1 MSVGLGYDP
10 NRALNGSVSAAFV
23 MPTSMLDR
31 LGTKLWKSNTQTVRW
46 RSSLSRFGLS
56 WSYLTQIWNEI
67 KPENVMPTLYSM
79 LWSQIILHALLC
91 MMRLRVKHEY
101 K

>member
-46 RSSLSRFGLS
+46 RFKIIVLVEPVRAVMVV
-56 WSYLTQIWNEI
+56 SYSDME
-67 KPENVMPTLYSM
+67 
-79 LWSQIILHALLC
+79 
-91 MMRLRVKHEY
+91 RD
-101 K
+101 